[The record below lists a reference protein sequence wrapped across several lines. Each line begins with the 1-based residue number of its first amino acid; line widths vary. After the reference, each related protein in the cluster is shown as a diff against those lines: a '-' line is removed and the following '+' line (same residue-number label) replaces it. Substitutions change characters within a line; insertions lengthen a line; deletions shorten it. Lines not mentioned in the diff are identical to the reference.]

1 MTRTLDLQDVCEPTV
16 DHLDERVLAQERPV
30 HEFHERFAQAGAELE
45 TVIVYERPCARQRGI
60 ALVTN
65 ELAAETLCH
74 AMIRTA
80 LGAGPRRHA
89 NGEQVAAADFST
101 KGSALGDGGVVR
113 QRERGRDDGAV
124 AGALAK
130 LGLRIDSERDQRAKD
145 ELNNA
150 GLTDQFST
158 RDPQMGLDLRG
169 GGPWGYATPRAHR
182 RAHGRAH
189 RRSDKKEGSFWS
201 RSCGSRGARRPR
213 RWPDGS
219 DTRSYNGSQ
228 RCQKDVSKK
237 MSPKRCLQKD
247 VE

>member
-1 MTRTLDLQDVCEPTV
+1 
-16 DHLDERVLAQERPV
+16 
-30 HEFHERFAQAGAELE
+30 
-45 TVIVYERPCARQRGI
+45 
-60 ALVTN
+60 
-65 ELAAETLCH
+65 
-74 AMIRTA
+74 MIRTA
-80 LGAGPRRHA
+80 VGAGPRRHA

-101 KGSALGDGGVVR
+101 KDSALGDAGIVR
-113 QRERGRDDGAV
+113 QRERGRDEGAV

-130 LGLRIDSERDQRAKD
+130 LGLRVDSERDQRAKD

-158 RDPQMGLDLRG
+158 RDPQIGLDLRG
-169 GGPWGYATPRAHR
+169 GSRWGYATPRADR
-182 RAHGRAH
+182 RAHRRAH

-201 RSCGSRGARRPR
+201 RSCGSRDARRPR

-237 MSPKRCLQKD
+237 MSNERTWSSMLAPCLQCGGMSRWKAHHNPSGGILVIPKLRYPLPQLISD
-247 VE
+247 RSGNAAKRAPAALAPTVPGKTKGRVGA